1 MTKKRNYVDSK
12 NALVLTGGGARAA
25 YQVGVLSAIAKF
37 IPRNHG
43 IPFPILSG
51 TSAGAINTTA
61 LGCYASCFNLGVKK
75 LEWIWKNLDTEKI
88 YHTDAKGV
96 FGHIGKGMLASFQA
110 DYANKSPR
118 SLLNNAPLRSLLN
131 SVMNFKRIDNNILHG
146 YLSAI
151 AVTASSYSTGN
162 SISFYQA
169 EDTTQPWERAK
180 RCGQATQLNSE
191 HLMASSAIPLVFP
204 SIKINN
210 QYFGD
215 GSVHQLSPLSP
226 AIHLGAERIFVIGVD
241 QPKTSLHAN
250 ENNPHPPTAA
260 TIAGHLLDSI
270 FADTMN
276 SDLERMVRI
285 NETLKL
291 IPESKKD
298 NIEGLKHI
306 DSFIINP
313 SHDFN
318 AIALNYY
325 YDLPLPVRLL
335 LRSAGINSDS
345 ESSILSYLLFEKNFC
360 AELIKLGFED
370 AMEKENKIKYFLN
383 LYPATKH
390 QK

>member
-1 MTKKRNYVDSK
+1 M
-12 NALVLTGGGARAA
+12 
-25 YQVGVLSAIAKF
+25 LSAIAKF

-43 IPFPILSG
+43 IPFPILCG

-88 YHTDAKGV
+88 YCNTARGV
-96 FGHIGKGMLASFQA
+96 FGHISRGMLASFQA

-118 SLLNNAPLRSLLN
+118 SLLNNAPLRNLLN
-131 SVMNFKRIDNNILHG
+131 SVMNYKRIDNNILHG
-146 YLSAI
+146 YLSSI
-151 AVTASSYSTGN
+151 SVTASSYSTGD

-169 EDTTQPWERAK
+169 QDNTSPWERAK
-180 RCGQATQLNSE
+180 RSGVAAQLNNE

-204 SIKINN
+204 SVKIKN
-210 QYFGD
+210 QHFGD

-241 QPKTSLHAN
+241 QPKIPLHAS

-270 FADTMN
+270 FADTMS
-276 SDLERMVRI
+276 SDLERLRRI

-291 IPESKKD
+291 IPQSKRDK
-298 NIEGLKHI
+298 IEGLKHI

-325 YDLPLPVRLL
+325 YDLPLAVRVL
-335 LRSAGINSDS
+335 LRSAGISNDS
-345 ESSILSYLLFEKNFC
+345 ESSIISYLLFEKNFC

-370 AMEKENKIKYFLN
+370 AMEQETQIKQFLN
-383 LYPATKH
+383 LP
-390 QK
+390 

>member
-1 MTKKRNYVDSK
+1 MTKKRNYVASK
-12 NALVLTGGGARAA
+12 SALVLTGGGARAA

-43 IPFPILSG
+43 IPFPILCG

-75 LEWIWKNLDTEKI
+75 LEWIWKNLDTAKI
-88 YHTDAKGV
+88 YHNDTRGV

-110 DYANKSPR
+110 DYANKLPR
-118 SLLNNAPLRSLLN
+118 SLLNNSPLRNLLN
-131 SVMNFKRIDNNILHG
+131 SVMNFKRIDNNILRG
-146 YLSAI
+146 YLSSVS
-151 AVTASSYSTGN
+151 VTASSYSTGN
-162 SISFYQA
+162 SISFFQA
-169 EDTTQPWERAK
+169 EDNTLPWERAK
-180 RCGQATQLNSE
+180 RCGQPTQLNTE

-204 SIKINN
+204 SIKIKN
-210 QYFGD
+210 QHYGD

-226 AIHLGAERIFVIGVD
+226 AIHLGAERIFVIGVE
-241 QPKTSLHAN
+241 QPKTTLHSSDN
-250 ENNPHPPTAA
+250 TLHPPTAA
-260 TIAGHLLDSI
+260 TVAGHLLDSI

-291 IPESKKD
+291 IPKSEKD
-298 NIEGLKHI
+298 KREGLKHI

-313 SHDFN
+313 SHDLN

-335 LRSAGINSDS
+335 LRSTGISNDS
-345 ESSILSYLLFEKNFC
+345 ESSIISYLLFEKNFC

-370 AMEKENKIKYFLN
+370 AMEQENQIKDFLN
-383 LYPATKH
+383 L
-390 QK
+390 

>member
-1 MTKKRNYVDSK
+1 MTKKRNYVASK

-43 IPFPILSG
+43 IPFPILCG

-75 LEWIWKNLDTEKI
+75 LEWIWKNLDTAKI
-88 YHTDAKGV
+88 YHNDTRGV

-110 DYANKSPR
+110 DYANKLPR
-118 SLLNNAPLRSLLN
+118 SLLNNSPLRNLLN
-131 SVMNFKRIDNNILHG
+131 SVMNFKRIDNNILGG
-146 YLSAI
+146 YLSSVS
-151 AVTASSYSTGN
+151 VTASSYSTGN
-162 SISFYQA
+162 SISFFQA
-169 EDTTQPWERAK
+169 KDNTLPWERAK
-180 RCGQATQLNSE
+180 RCGQPTQLNTE

-204 SIKINN
+204 SIKIKN
-210 QYFGD
+210 QHYGD

-226 AIHLGAERIFVIGVD
+226 AIHLGAERIFVIGVE
-241 QPKTSLHAN
+241 QPKATLHSSDN
-250 ENNPHPPTAA
+250 TLHPPTAA
-260 TIAGHLLDSI
+260 TVAGHLLDSI

-291 IPESKKD
+291 IPKSEKD
-298 NIEGLKHI
+298 KREGLKHI

-313 SHDFN
+313 SHDLN
-318 AIALNYY
+318 TIALNYY

-335 LRSAGINSDS
+335 LRSTGISNDS
-345 ESSILSYLLFEKNFC
+345 ESSIISYLLFEKNFC

-370 AMEKENKIKYFLN
+370 AMEQENQIKDFLN
-383 LYPATKH
+383 L
-390 QK
+390 

>member
-1 MTKKRNYVDSK
+1 MTKKRNYVAS
-12 NALVLTGGGARAA
+12 NSALVLTGGGARAA

-75 LEWIWKNLDTEKI
+75 LEWIWKNLDTAKI
-88 YHTDAKGV
+88 YHNDTKGV

-110 DYANKSPR
+110 DYANKLPR
-118 SLLNNAPLRSLLN
+118 SLLNNAPLRNLLN
-131 SVMNFKRIDNNILHG
+131 SVMNFKRIDNHILRG
-146 YLSAI
+146 YLSAVS
-151 AVTASSYSTGN
+151 VTASSYSTGN

-169 EDTTQPWERAK
+169 KDNTQPWKRAK
-180 RCGQATQLNSE
+180 RCGKASQLNSE

-204 SIKINN
+204 SVKIKD

-226 AIHLGAERIFVIGVD
+226 AIHLGAERIFIIGVD
-241 QPKTSLHAN
+241 QPKIPLHAS
-250 ENNPHPPTAA
+250 ENNPHPPTVA

-276 SDLERMVRI
+276 SDLERMTRI

-291 IPESKKD
+291 IPEAKK
-298 NIEGLKHI
+298 NTMEGLKNI

-325 YDLPLPVRLL
+325 YDLPRPVRLL
-335 LRSAGINSDS
+335 LRSAGINNDS
-345 ESSILSYLLFEKNFC
+345 ESSIISYLLFEKNFC
-360 AELIKLGFED
+360 SELIKLGFED
-370 AMEKENKIKYFLN
+370 ALEKENQIKNFLS
-383 LYPATKH
+383 LT
-390 QK
+390 